1 MALRQ
6 MMTTAQVARL
16 FGAGTPAEVRTRQA
30 YLAQLRFRGQGPRF
44 VKHGR
49 MILYPQDASPNGSRP
64 ARPTAQGACDE
75 LDG

>member
-1 MALRQ
+1 MGLPQ
-6 MMTTAQVARL
+6 MLTTVQVARL
-16 FGAGTPAEVRTRQA
+16 FGAETPSEVRTRQA

-49 MILYPQDASPNGSRP
+49 MTRSPNGSRP